1 MATEKQMEP
10 KHHCPRLLHQIPGI
24 WATPRLH
31 PTAPGVFPSVG
42 DPSAPTT
49 AAGQAL
55 TGLTDTTL
63 LACIKFGDVWLV
75 DQSSSQP
82 PVAGQFCFPR

>member
-42 DPSAPTT
+42 DPSAPTA

-55 TGLTDTTL
+55 TGLTAPLSL
-63 LACIKFGDVWLV
+63 LVLNSGMSGW
-75 DQSSSQP
+75 
-82 PVAGQFCFPR
+82 